1 MALTALV
8 LFTVFAALGFGWRSW
23 EQRRRTGSAGF
34 HGISGRIG
42 SLEWLAGIGFVAAL
56 VIAVTAP
63 VLQLL
68 GAVAPLVDLPWLQAV
83 GIAVAVVGIIATVYA
98 QIDMG
103 ESWRIGVNASET
115 TVLVRSGV
123 FALAR
128 NPIFGAML
136 IFGAGVVLV
145 TPNIVALVG
154 FVALLVSI
162 EIQVR
167 VVEEPYLLRTHGDSY
182 ADYAASVG
190 RFSPGIGRLR

>member
-23 EQRRRTGSAGF
+23 EQRRRTGSTGF

-56 VIAVTAP
+56 VIAVAAP

-68 GAVAPLVDLPWLQAV
+68 GAVAPLVDLPWLHAV
-83 GIAVAVVGIIATVYA
+83 GVVVAVVGIIATVYA

-103 ESWRIGVNASET
+103 ESWRIGVDASET

-123 FALAR
+123 FAVAR
-128 NPIFGAML
+128 NPIFARHAG
-136 IFGAGVVLV
+136 IRCRRGAGDTEYRRSRRFRGLARQHRDPGACGRG
-145 TPNIVALVG
+145 T
-154 FVALLVSI
+154 VS
-162 EIQVR
+162 
-167 VVEEPYLLRTHGDSY
+167 
-182 ADYAASVG
+182 ASH
-190 RFSPGIGRLR
+190 PW